1 MTKKFDITSTE
12 KLLKR
17 IRQDQSSKKSD
28 SSARTLESVEPLSLV
43 TPNTV
48 LSDPAPALRPSISQ
62 EPAAV
67 SISAAPEKSHKK
79 TRSRGMVFPF
89 SKNKKITIGIE
100 LKRDGIGLAMI
111 HASSKIIERTTV
123 RFIPYE
129 TEPFKDDETLLAD
142 LLAAPWFGPFLQKQ
156 LGNFCGKVRKPSV
169 WCGLPRESVKMHNV
183 TIPKVPENEIA
194 NAVFWSMQKGESFD
208 KDNTIM
214 DFDLVKE
221 IQEDSLTKLLA
232 IVYLVRRREIEILV
246 EIFKKIGFILT
257 GVSTPSVALQNEIR
271 WDHFTCEDESFS
283 RLVLGE
289 NKSFIE
295 LYFRNTLVFS
305 RDIKTGISSFI
316 DSLMEWAVSRGII
329 LTEEQCRNLILAEDR
344 EVAALAGGYGLFT
357 DGETDIFSLDLP
369 APVRLIRQIERTFD
383 YFQNNF
389 QIPRCS
395 RIYLSGISFFDTG
408 LAGYLSS
415 EIGIPC
421 HVHAPFASLT
431 RPVTISQVDN
441 AGGGYR
447 LAASFDMALSEP
459 EVTRNFLVPRAVR
472 EKQKQEARV
481 NKITLISTAV
491 ILMACTVMFFWQN
504 KQIEEKQA
512 RLQVVN
518 SELKKGLFADEA
530 QANTLL
536 MTELGRLK
544 ENHSR
549 VTKLAERYLPT
560 AVLGQIALFL
570 PPEIKLLRFGLDDQK
585 IATPSKSDQD
595 GIRRITLQGIVT
607 GNRHNMEFILAKY
620 IRKIIQ
626 SSFIDS
632 AIVVEKATDIY
643 MNNEVLS
650 FTVQVKAAVDEINLN
665 EKKKT

>member
-12 KLLKR
+12 KLLQR
-17 IRQDQSSKKSD
+17 IRQDQSSNKSD
-28 SSARTLESVEPLSLV
+28 FSARTLESVEPLSLV
-43 TPNTV
+43 TPI
-48 LSDPAPALRPSISQ
+48 DAPVKAASALRPPMSQ
-62 EPAAV
+62 EHADV
-67 SISAAPEKSHKK
+67 SISAAPEKSQKK
-79 TRSRGMVFPF
+79 TRSRGMLLPF

-100 LKRDGIGLAMI
+100 LRRDGICLAMI
-111 HASSKIIERTTV
+111 KASSKVIEHTSV
-123 RFIPYE
+123 RFVPYD
-129 TEPFKDDETLLAD
+129 TGPFKDEETLLAD
-142 LLAAPWFGPFLQKQ
+142 LLAAPWFGHFLQKQ
-156 LGNFCGKVRKPSV
+156 LGNFCGKIRKPNV
-169 WCGLPRESVKMHNV
+169 WCGIPRESVKMHNV
-183 TIPKVPENEIA
+183 TIPKVPQNEIA

-232 IVYLVRRREIEILV
+232 IVYLARRREIELLV
-246 EIFKKIGFILT
+246 DIFKKMGFTLT

-271 WDHFTCEDESFS
+271 WNHFTCEDESFS

-295 LYFRNTLVFS
+295 LYYRNTLVFS

-344 EVAALAGGYGLFT
+344 EVASLAGGYGLFT

-383 YFQNNF
+383 YYQNNF

-421 HVHAPFASLT
+421 LVHAPFATLT
-431 RPVTISQVDN
+431 RPITISQVDN

-459 EVTRNFLVPRAVR
+459 DLTRNFLVPRAVR

-481 NKITLISTAV
+481 NKISILSTAV
-491 ILMACTVMFFWQN
+491 ILIACTVIFLWQN
-504 KQIEEKQA
+504 TQIEEKQA
-512 RLQVVN
+512 SLQIVN
-518 SELKKGLFADEA
+518 SELKKGLFADET
-530 QANTLL
+530 QANTVL
-536 MTELGRLK
+536 MTELGKLK
-544 ENHSR
+544 ENSSR
-549 VTKLAERYLPT
+549 VTKLAERYLPK
-560 AVLGQIALFL
+560 AVLGQIALSL
-570 PPEIKLLRFGLDDQK
+570 PPEIKLLRFDLDDQK
-585 IATPSKSDQD
+585 ITTPSKSDQY

-650 FTVQVKAAVDEINLN
+650 FTVQVKAAVDEIKLS